1 MSQKF
6 IQAEWLTPEE
16 FNKKLENARMCNRE
30 TKIDC
35 CGNRVNLTITNYNYT
50 NKKIYSYKNRYSVD
64 LVNGEKPVISNKAWI
79 ASMFK
84 KIVPV
89 IEEGYGRKEI
99 PAPTFDMPGHTKI
112 MWDYLDPG
120 NFSYINDE
128 YILKKI
134 KCYSYDLNSAYSFA
148 MLKPMPDTS
157 SPKFNTIVGPGEIGF
172 RKNSLLIPVVTE
184 GKYADVVFKLV
195 ESPYKDFVYKYFNL
209 KEKEPHGS
217 ENRVKYKEILNM
229 ASGLLHRYNIF
240 HRLMVLYYAKIY
252 IQQFMDENTV
262 YCNVDSIVSLTER
275 NDLPISNNIGE
286 FKLEHNGDMFKF
298 KQVAIYQWCYDW
310 GNEVHYSGV
319 KRNSIKDIED
329 IKDANKFNNNYYYDN
344 KEGYIWPIKDKIEK
358 QVNS

>member
-1 MSQKF
+1 MNRDF
-6 IQAEWLTPEE
+6 IPVKWLTPDE
-16 FNKKLENARMCNRE
+16 FNKKVELSRLLNRKI
-30 TKIDC
+30 KIDYSI
-35 CGNRVNLTITNYNYT
+35 NKVNLTIIKNNYAD
-50 NKKIYSYKNRYSVD
+50 RYSVD
-64 LVNGEKPVISNKAWI
+64 LVNGEKPIISNKAWI
-79 ASMFK
+79 ASIFK

-112 MWDYLDPG
+112 LWDYLDPG
-120 NFSYINDE
+120 NFSYINDK

-148 MLKPMPDTS
+148 MLKPMPDTN
-157 SPKFNTIVGPGEIGF
+157 SPKFNAIVGPGEIGF

-217 ENRVKYKEILNM
+217 KERAKYKEILNM

-286 FKLEHNGDMFKF
+286 FKLEHNGDIFKF
-298 KQVAIYQWCYDW
+298 KQVAIYQWCYDD

-319 KRNSIKDIED
+319 ERNSIKDIED
-329 IKDANKFNNNYYYDN
+329 IKDINNFNNYYYDK
-344 KEGYIWPIKDKIEK
+344 KEGYIWPVIQDTIKK
-358 QVNS
+358 QVDSYTM

>member
-1 MSQKF
+1 MSREF
-6 IQAEWLTPEE
+6 IPVVWLTPEE
-16 FNKKLENARMCNRE
+16 FNKKVELARLLNRKI
-30 TKIDC
+30 KIDYSI
-35 CGNRVNLTITNYNYT
+35 NKVNLTIIKNNYYAD
-50 NKKIYSYKNRYSVD
+50 RYSVD
-64 LVNGEKPVISNKAWI
+64 LVNGEKPVVSNKAWI
-79 ASMFK
+79 ASIFK
-84 KIVPV
+84 KVVPV
-89 IEEGYGRKEI
+89 IEEGYGRREI

-112 MWDYLDPG
+112 LWDYLDPG
-120 NFSYINDE
+120 NFSYINDK

-195 ESPYKDFVYKYFNL
+195 ESPYKDFVYKYFTL
-209 KEKEPHGS
+209 KENEPHGS
-217 ENRVKYKEILNM
+217 KERAKYKEVLNM

-252 IQQFMDENTV
+252 IQQFIDENTV

-298 KQVAIYQWCYDW
+298 KQVAIYQWD
-310 GNEVHYSGV
+310 NEVHYSGIPNKAINDIENV
-319 KRNSIKDIED
+319 KDINQFT
-329 IKDANKFNNNYYYDN
+329 KYYY
-344 KEGYIWPIKDKIEK
+344 KEGYIYAK
-358 QVNS
+358 

>member
-1 MSQKF
+1 MSREF
-6 IQAEWLTPEE
+6 IPVVWLTPEE
-16 FNKKLENARMCNRE
+16 FNKKVELARLLNRKV
-30 TKIDC
+30 KIDYSI
-35 CGNRVNLTITNYNYT
+35 NRVNLTIIKNNY
-50 NKKIYSYKNRYSVD
+50 IDRYSVD
-64 LVNGEKPVISNKAWI
+64 LVNGEKPVISNKSWI
-79 ASMFK
+79 ASIFK

-89 IEEGYGRKEI
+89 ITEGYGRKEI
-99 PAPTFDMPGHTKI
+99 PAPTFDVPGHTKI

-120 NFSYINDE
+120 NFSYINDK

-157 SPKFNTIVGPGEIGF
+157 SPKFNAIVGPGEIGF

-195 ESPYKDFVYKYFNL
+195 ESPYKDFVYKYFKL
-209 KEKEPHGS
+209 KENEPHGS
-217 ENRVKYKEILNM
+217 KERAKYKEILNM

-286 FKLEHNGDMFKF
+286 FKLEHKGDIFKF

-319 KRNSIKDIED
+319 ERNSIKDIED
-329 IKDANKFNNNYYYDN
+329 IKDANKFSNNYYYDK
-344 KEGYIWPIKDKIEK
+344 KEGCIWPIKDKIEK